1 MSPIH
6 CPFGLGNRV
15 AAMANGLSRWGT
27 ITFRWPVNKHCPATA
42 ADMFPTGV
50 PGVDFLPGP
59 ERPEFATR
67 WGGTM
72 AHCWDACGDRERAN
86 AAYATIMAS
95 MVGTAAA
102 GAPRTAVLGRFHRN
116 PAADPAWFA
125 EEIPR
130 NFHGQRSGRIFLLCD
145 LHRDLI
151 SRRLSRAGFDV
162 MRPVC
167 GSLADDMER
176 SRADVMDYASD
187 WATLLAAARIIA
199 LDGPASALNPAR
211 AAGIRIIYAAI
222 KS

>member
-15 AAMANGLSRWGT
+15 AAMANGLSRSPL
-27 ITFRWPVNKHCPATA
+27 ISFRWPVNKHCPATA

-50 PGVDFLPGP
+50 PGVEFLPGP
-59 ERPEFATR
+59 ERPKFATR

-86 AAYATIMAS
+86 AAYAAVMAA
-95 MVGTAAA
+95 MVGTAMWD
-102 GAPRTAVLGRFHRN
+102 APRTAVLGRFHRN

-125 EEIPR
+125 EEILR

-162 MRPVC
+162 LQPAC
-167 GSLADDMER
+167 GQLVADR
-176 SRADVMDYASD
+176 QRTRADVLDYASD
-187 WATLLAAARIIA
+187 WATLLAASRIIA
-199 LDGPASALNPAR
+199 LDGPASALHPAR
-211 AAGIRIIYAAI
+211 AKGIEIICATP
-222 KS
+222 